1 MEKHDPF
8 PTGQAQKRHGEA
20 SYRHTPRFGNIREL
34 PLLVHP
40 DKGMRYGAGAFKQF
54 HHWCELLF
62 NDNSFTYGV
71 IKVLD
76 ENLDTVEGKMEL
88 INRRQ
93 PEPEP
98 EPTPEPEE

>member
-1 MEKHDPF
+1 MKYSILTCTD
-8 PTGQAQKRHGEA
+8 
-20 SYRHTPRFGNIREL
+20 GNNVVRAEGITSKE
-34 PLLVHP
+34 
-40 DKGMRYGAGAFKQF
+40 DAFKTF

-62 NDNSFTYGV
+62 NDDSFTYGV

-93 PEPEP
+93 PE
-98 EPTPEPEE
+98 EEENTEE